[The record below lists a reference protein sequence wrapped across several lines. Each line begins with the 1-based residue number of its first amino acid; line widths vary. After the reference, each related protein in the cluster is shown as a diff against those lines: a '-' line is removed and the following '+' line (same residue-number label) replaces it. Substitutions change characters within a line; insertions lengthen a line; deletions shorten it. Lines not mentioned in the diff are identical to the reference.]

1 MQMRC
6 YDYITMLSLA
16 EYLFIKSPQ
25 LTNDMDVL
33 GTVNVMN
40 VMNSKMQKCLAVITQ
55 SFNLG

>member
-25 LTNDMDVL
+25 LTSDMDVL
-33 GTVNVMN
+33 GTVNVMS
-40 VMNSKMQKCLAVITQ
+40 SKMQKVPGSHHTKL
-55 SFNLG
+55 